1 MDRPVSDS
9 QVPRSHNFDLIRDSM
24 LQSSELPL
32 TEVLDSNPWEDIFV
46 AHHNSHNSTTGAIH
60 PPQKVTPTNHTP
72 QRFGPAGPRLV
83 PSIH

>member
-1 MDRPVSDS
+1 MDSPVSDS

-32 TEVLDSNPWEDIFV
+32 TEVLDSNPWEDIFI
-46 AHHNSHNSTTGAIH
+46 AHHNRCHPSSAKGATYKS
-60 PPQKVTPTNHTP
+60 PP